1 MEKHANVDKWW
12 AANPRWRAEAKA
24 LRPILLDCGLSEA
37 VKWGKP
43 CYGHVDNNIAI
54 VQSFKGFLALLF
66 VKGILLE
73 APEGVLESQ
82 GKNTHSSRRVCFRS
96 TDDVKRLE
104 PTLRDLV
111 RQAVAV
117 EDNIVA
123 PPHLFD
129 VIHPETHRLVQAGDR
144 IKKEDGDGDRV
155 DEGGCENGQHPAVDQ
170 ITPQAELQGSLAFA
184 CRATDENPALAQFIA
199 IAAAPFG
206 KLFFEF
212 GFQ

>member
-1 MEKHANVDKWW
+1 MEKHANVDKWL

-117 EDNIVA
+117 EDA
-123 PPHLFD
+123 GTPL
-129 VIHPETHRLVQAGDR
+129 PEREALVL
-144 IKKEDGDGDRV
+144 V
-155 DEGGCENGQHPAVDQ
+155 
-170 ITPQAELQGSLAFA
+170 AELQARLDADPTFKAAFEALTPGRQRGYHLHISDAKQSKTRAARVDKLAP
-184 CRATDENPALAQFIA
+184 RILA
-199 IAAAPFG
+199 G
-206 KLFFEF
+206 KGLRDR
-212 GFQ
+212 